1 MAVRKFVYNSFF
13 VSNRPVLSE
22 LPSYFDISLPVKKPL
37 KYLHANASNRVQG
50 AFNVSWYRKRHN
62 HSCCV
67 FINDS
72 EFLNVSISRYI
83 FYLVGIDTARNRLK
97 ILLWFFLCNFLSIS
111 FPTTLRPLCLF
122 RTHNNNNNSL
132 SLCTLTLHITPCER
146 MRGDFSVCRQSH
158 TAGTLA
164 VSSSSTV
171 KWTV

>member
-1 MAVRKFVYNSFF
+1 MY
-13 VSNRPVLSE
+13 
-22 LPSYFDISLPVKKPL
+22 PSVDI
-37 KYLHANASNRVQG
+37 
-50 AFNVSWYRKRHN
+50 F
-62 HSCCV
+62 
-67 FINDS
+67 
-72 EFLNVSISRYI
+72 

-97 ILLWFFLCNFLSIS
+97 ILLWFFLCNLLSIS

-122 RTHNNNNNSL
+122 RTHNNNNNNSL

-171 KWTV
+171 KWTVWNSWCNIRCHAVAPRPAVPTAPHSAVPVTPHHQIPFLPNQQSPITFHHLTPCLMKL